1 MSNVEMM
8 SDIGA
13 RLPSAERTTRAK
25 PLEYRLVFGVCFIV
39 FLWAIALEHM
49 MPRRWRQISGAGAQQ
64 SLLAEVKEA
73 AHRCTGIAF
82 QG

>member
-1 MSNVEMM
+1 MSNIEMI
-8 SDIGA
+8 SDIAVRRPAIDKMA
-13 RLPSAERTTRAK
+13 RSK

-39 FLWAIALEHM
+39 FLWAIAIEHM